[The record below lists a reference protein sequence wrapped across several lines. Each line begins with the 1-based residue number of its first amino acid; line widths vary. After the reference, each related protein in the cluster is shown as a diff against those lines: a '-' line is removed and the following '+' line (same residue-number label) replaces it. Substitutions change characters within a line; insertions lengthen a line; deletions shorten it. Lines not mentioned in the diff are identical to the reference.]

1 MKRIAGKFLTFYIL
15 LRYPS
20 VPSHYRYYIRFYYIG
35 KLKQL
40 KFWWK
45 DYIVKKPYK
54 IIQYNGEFQQ
64 ELLFVLPF
72 AYWHYKNG
80 TLKKTIAAKNTSSLY
95 FFSPDHEEVF
105 EKRNWKEIL
114 RTDFPN
120 NAHCLK
126 FNFGKWL
133 PVPFKE
139 IYENNIFIYPK
150 PILVIANR
158 YNTEWQNE
166 LFSFFDLPVLERLF
180 NLLTEKYQVLYNR
193 PLAHQIVNDVSEV
206 LDLNEHEWI
215 RKKFFGKV
223 ILMEDLFEA
232 NKETIADFNRFQLM
246 VYANSKGFISVHGG
260 TATLASCFGGINI
273 IYSVKGHEH
282 YFKEFETIFPK
293 LSGASIYHAKT
304 GDELLMLV
312 KEVLV

>member
-1 MKRIAGKFLTFYIL
+1 MKRIASKFLTFYIL

-64 ELLFVLPF
+64 ELLFIIPF
-72 AYWHYKNG
+72 AYWHHKNG
-80 TLKKTIAAKNTSSLY
+80 TLKKTIAAKSTQSLY
-95 FFSPDHEEVF
+95 FFSPNHEEVF
-105 EKRNWKEIL
+105 EKRNWQEIL
-114 RTDFPN
+114 NTNFPN
-120 NAHCLK
+120 NAHGLK
-126 FNFGKWL
+126 FNFGKWF
-133 PVPFKE
+133 PPPFKE
-139 IYENNIFIYPK
+139 IYKNNIFIYPK

-158 YNTEWQNE
+158 YNTEWQNK
-166 LFSFFDLPVLERLF
+166 LFSFFDLPVLEELF
-180 NLLTEKYQVLYNR
+180 NLLAEKYQILYNR

-206 LDLNEHEWI
+206 LDLNEHDWI
-215 RKKFFGKV
+215 RKIFFGKV
-223 ILMEDLFEA
+223 ILMEDLFEV

-246 VYANSKGFISVHGG
+246 VYANSDRFISVHGG
-260 TATLASCFGGINI
+260 TATLASYFGGINI

-282 YFKEFETIFPK
+282 YLKEFETIFPK

-304 GDELLMLV
+304 RDKLLTLV
-312 KEVLV
+312 EKVLI